1 LFIDKRGP
9 PMPNV
14 RKISRNPQ
22 SGKNYY
28 LVDANF
34 LANRFIDQ
42 KFAPDSSQKDRIAK
56 CNEWWKEIQH
66 QLKQGKARVYVPDVC
81 IAETFKVL
89 AKKYYDE
96 KWFKSVDL
104 NNARNRLSKFVSVPP
119 KTLKA
124 QKRTIEV
131 HDVSTTRDLIISVDR
146 FYELFLKHK
155 NNVSLM
161 DLIIVATAKYL
172 FDFFDIP
179 KERLHIVTL
188 DKALWKGSKKIQELP
203 NAYDPT
209 EKSDHAVRVFED

>member
-1 LFIDKRGP
+1 
-9 PMPNV
+9 MPNV
-14 RKISRNPQ
+14 RKILRNPD

-34 LANRFIDQ
+34 LANRFIAP
-42 KFAPDSSQKDRIAK
+42 KFAPDDSQKDRIAK
-56 CNEWWKEIQH
+56 CNEWWKEIEQ
-66 QLKQGKARVYVPDVC
+66 QLQQGKARVYVPDVC

-96 KWFKSVDL
+96 KWFKKPVDL
-104 NNARNRLSKFVSVPP
+104 KNARNRLGKFVSVPP
-119 KTLKA
+119 ETLKA
-124 QKRTIEV
+124 TKRKIDV

-146 FYELFLKHK
+146 FYELFHKHR
-155 NNVSLM
+155 NNVSLI
-161 DLIIVATAKYL
+161 DLIVVATAKYL

-188 DKALWKGSKKIQELP
+188 DKALWRGSKKIQELP

-209 EKSDHAVRVFED
+209 QKSDHAARVFEG